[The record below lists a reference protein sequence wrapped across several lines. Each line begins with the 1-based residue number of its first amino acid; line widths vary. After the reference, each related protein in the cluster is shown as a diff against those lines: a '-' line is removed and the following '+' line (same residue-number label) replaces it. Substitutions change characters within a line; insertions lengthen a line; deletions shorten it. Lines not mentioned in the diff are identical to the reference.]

1 MNETDATKMAR
12 DLIIFY
18 TPIYKLPM
26 RTKVLG
32 AVERGLIAL
41 FATYDDY
48 GCFWTQSEL
57 AKQFECGPR
66 QLRRALLRL
75 QFVNMIA
82 VKQGARKPN
91 SPRREPNQYT
101 FITDPYQWRLTK
113 DLNAKIIGETIKIG
127 KEPKAF
133 AHEPFK
139 DALDLEINFLKEYPN
154 AANKK
159 KGRRKKST
167 EKINKSFV
175 AAPEVLPPKSQ
186 TPWRHKIAEIFS
198 GEVTFARLAWI
209 YRNNYEAV
217 ELARNA
223 SDHGFSDDQK
233 EYYEKLHHIFME
245 RNRKATAEEMKDA
258 NAVKN
263 WESLGLSEETV
274 LEMIE
279 KLEQQNKGGNNETG
293 I

>member
-1 MNETDATKMAR
+1 MNEIDATKTAR

-18 TPIYKLPM
+18 TPIYKIPL

-32 AVERGLIAL
+32 AVERGLVAL
-41 FATYDDY
+41 FATYDDH

-75 QFVNMIA
+75 QFVKMIA

-91 SPRREPNQYT
+91 SPRREPNKYT
-101 FITDPYQWRLTK
+101 FITDPYRWRLTK
-113 DLNAKIIGETIKIG
+113 DIQTKIIGETIKMG

-133 AHEPFK
+133 VHEPFN
-139 DALDLEINFLKEYPN
+139 DALDLEINFLKEYPR

-159 KGRRKKST
+159 KGRKKKST
-167 EKINKSFV
+167 EKINKPV
-175 AAPEVLPPKSQ
+175 VVTPVPPPKIKNL
-186 TPWRHKIAEIFS
+186 WRQKIAEIFS
-198 GEVTFARLAWI
+198 DEMSFARLARI
-209 YRNNYEAV
+209 YRQNYEAV

-223 SDHGFSDDQK
+223 IDHGFSDDEK

-245 RNRKATAEEMKDA
+245 RNRTATADEMKSA

-263 WESLGLSEETV
+263 WDSLGLSEETV
-274 LEMIE
+274 LEMLE